1 MSNWPIDGKIS
12 KASRAN
18 YVYPEKKYID
28 STQEKPN
35 PIERNRSPNERQ
47 RDSSPKQ
54 SPRKEERPRS
64 NEKKRENSPHSNNK
78 RDNQHK
84 DKKIKDPK
92 MTKTYNCCS
101 KSCGS
106 FIKMPLWYTFF
117 EIYVILKINKNLCS
131 N

>member
-12 KASRAN
+12 KASRATN

-35 PIERNRSPNERQ
+35 PTESNRSPNERR

-54 SPRKEERPRS
+54 SQRKEERPRS
-64 NEKKRENSPHSNNK
+64 NEKKRENSPHSDNK
-78 RDNQHK
+78 RDNQPK
-84 DKKIKDPK
+84 NKNVKDPK
-92 MTKTYNCCS
+92 MAKTYNCCS

-106 FIKMPLWYTFF
+106 FIKMPLWYTCLSLRC
-117 EIYVILKINKNLCS
+117 ILF
-131 N
+131 